1 MKFKNLLLLALSI
14 LIASSCSQNSLKKFK
29 LDGSIKGAEGQFVF
43 LEKLGFS
50 NRTVLDTVQV
60 QEDGSFKIE
69 ADWTEPTLYGL
80 RIGNNTLL
88 LIIDQPNIHVTAKKG
103 EYENYTVTGSPA
115 SSSLLNFNKRYFSL
129 EEELMGLQLA
139 LDSLKQKGT
148 ADSVQHLVERD
159 IYQKQDA
166 LLYFLKSYADT
177 TESQPLAIFIASR
190 LLQSPQEVEYLSEL
204 STKLKNKHSPT
215 DLSKEFAQ
223 AVLDQQMM
231 AKNQPVKPKVGED
244 APNFTLPTMQG
255 EETLQLSDFKG
266 QYVLLDFWA
275 SWCQPCR
282 AENPNVVKVFNE
294 YKDKNFTVLGVSIDE
309 KLDKWKLAIEKDQL
323 AWKQVIDTTGW
334 QSKVAETYGVES
346 IPSNFLIDP
355 QGKIIAVNVRGAA
368 LKEAVDKALSQNK

>member
-14 LIASSCSQNSLKKFK
+14 IIASSCSQNALQKFK
-29 LDGSIKGAEGQFVF
+29 LEGTIKGSEGQFIF
-43 LEKLGFS
+43 FEKLGFS

-69 ADWTEPTLYGL
+69 GEWTEPTIYGL
-80 RIGNNTLL
+80 RIKNNTLL
-88 LIIDQPNIHVTAKKG
+88 LIIDQSNIQVTAKSG
-103 EYENYTVTGSPA
+103 EYENYKVTGSPA
-115 SSSLLNFNKRYFSL
+115 TSSLLHFNEKYFSL

-139 LDSLKQKGT
+139 LDSLKQKGS
-148 ADSVQHLVERD
+148 ADSVLHLVERD

-166 LLYFLKSYADT
+166 LLYFIKSYADT

-204 STKLKNKHSPT
+204 STKLKNKHKPT

-231 AKNQPVKPKVGED
+231 AKNQPARPKVGED
-244 APNFTLPTMQG
+244 APNFTLPTMEG

-282 AENPNVVKVFNE
+282 AENPNVVRVFNE

-309 KLDKWKLAIEKDQL
+309 KLDKWKLAIEIDQL
-323 AWKQVIDTTGW
+323 TWKQVIDTSGW
-334 QSKVAETYGVES
+334 KSKVAESYGVES

-368 LKEAVDKALSQNK
+368 LKEAVDKAIKLQ